1 MMRSLK
7 NSRWEKKHTRMLV
20 QITHERIYGYSTAY
34 HE

>member
-7 NSRWEKKHTRMLV
+7 SSRWEKKHTRMQV
-20 QITHERIYGYSTAY
+20 QIKRESIYGYSTAY